1 MNLHKFVIEVN
12 CLTNFFNNE
21 ETKQKI
27 SQRNLQS
34 NKIPPS
40 RKNAIVFI
48 QTREKLS
55 ITNKGKPWT
64 EARRLAQ
71 NKRGNK

>member
-1 MNLHKFVIEVN
+1 MFINRVEKLFIKIYVNLG
-12 CLTNFFNNE
+12 
-21 ETKQKI
+21 
-27 SQRNLQS
+27 
-34 NKIPPS
+34 
-40 RKNAIVFI
+40 I